1 MKIRVLLVAAALFV
15 FMLQACNTTDSTPSG
30 SAAVD
35 GSWLLIKTVYSL
47 DEGGNV
53 EIDSMVYDTANV
65 YARQFLLIANEVIF
79 SAGYSMGYGEFGN
92 SGNTAWFERFRSVG
106 GDRYLVGQGDTITA
120 KRRGNTLQ
128 LISVEEDEDVRWE
141 DTTYLVAYNGKFPPD
156 EWYGPAEDVMEPDD
170 TRLTAKPITV
180 GSTTQ
185 WRYLTEN
192 DLDWFSF
199 QAVEGIEYDISTSGN
214 LDLQIDLY
222 SSTGTKLETGYDYM
236 YWECPASGTYYF
248 RVRGYDT
255 EEVGAYGANV
265 STYDY
270 YDYALK
276 SGSRASSGKRGLLNK
291 VPMRLYP
298 AKP

>member
-1 MKIRVLLVAAALFV
+1 MKIRILLAAASLCGFLF
-15 FMLQACNTTDSTPSG
+15 QGCNTTDPSTSG

-35 GSWLLIKTVYSL
+35 GSWLLVKSVYSS

-65 YARQFLLIANEVIF
+65 YGRQFVLIANEAIF
-79 SAGYSMGYGEFGN
+79 SAGYSLVYEDFGYSN
-92 SGNTAWFERFRSVG
+92 MAWFERFRSLG
-106 GDRYLVGQGDTITA
+106 GDRYLMGQNDTVVA
-120 KRRGNTLQ
+120 KRKGNALQ
-128 LISVEEDEDVRWE
+128 LITTGEDEYERWE

-156 EWYGPAEDVMEPDD
+156 EWYGPAEDVMEPDN
-170 TRLTAKPITV
+170 TRLTAKPISV
-180 GSTTQ
+180 DAATQ

-199 QAVEGIEYDISTSGN
+199 RAEQGETYDISTAGN
-214 LDLQIDLY
+214 LYLQIDLY
-222 SSTGTKLETGYDYM
+222 SSVGSKLATDTDYM

-248 RVRGYDT
+248 RIQSYYDD
-255 EEVGAYGANV
+255 EVGAYGASV

-270 YDYALK
+270 YDYAAKLANNK
-276 SGSRASSGKRGLLNK
+276 AARRGLMGK
-291 VPMRLYP
+291 IPVRLYP